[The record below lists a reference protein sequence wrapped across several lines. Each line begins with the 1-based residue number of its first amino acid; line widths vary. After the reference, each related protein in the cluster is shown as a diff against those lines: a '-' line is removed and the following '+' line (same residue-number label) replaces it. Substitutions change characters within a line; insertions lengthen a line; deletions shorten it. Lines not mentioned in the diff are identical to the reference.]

1 MVLLKEIYVITNL
14 INGKQYIGQTSVWY
28 KKRFNRHC
36 RSYKYGVRTLICCAI
51 EEFGK
56 DNFTV
61 SLIREVPD
69 KDADFWEMFY
79 IYCYKTHISKGGYNV
94 TYGGKS
100 NPMDIEYARNKH
112 NDACHSD
119 SFIERQRAN
128 GFNQITSDEKRKK
141 CREATLNNLD
151 VCIAGFRKY
160 NDSRKIKVGM
170 LDDNGNTI
178 MTFDSLSD
186 ACRYLGVKNKSYTAS
201 IKKYADKYNKNGKR
215 SKFLGYSW
223 TLL

>member
-1 MVLLKEIYVITNL
+1 MKEIYVITNT
-14 INGKQYIGQTSVWY
+14 INGKQYVGQTSVGY
-28 KKRFNRHC
+28 EKRFNRHC
-36 RSYKYGVRTLICCAI
+36 ISYKYGVRTLICCAI
-51 EEFGK
+51 EEFGRE
-56 DNFTV
+56 NFTV
-61 SLIREVPD
+61 SLVREVPD

-79 IYCYKTHISKGGYNV
+79 IHCYKTHISKGGYNI

-119 SFIERQRAN
+119 SFIEKQRTK
-128 GFNQITSDEKRKK
+128 GFKQITSDEKRQK

-151 VCIAGFRKY
+151 VCLAGFRAY
-160 NDSRKIKVGM
+160 NESRKIKVGM
-170 LDDNGNTI
+170 LDDNENII
-178 MTFDSLSD
+178 MIFDSLSD
-186 ACRYLGVKNKSYTAS
+186 ACRYLGADNKSYTSA
-201 IKKYADKYNKNGKR
+201 IKRYADKYNKNGKR

>member
-1 MVLLKEIYVITNL
+1 MLHLKEIYVITNTV
-14 INGKQYIGQTSVWY
+14 NGKQYVGQTSIGY

-56 DNFTV
+56 ENFTV
-61 SLIREVPD
+61 DLIREVPD

-79 IYCYKTHISKGGYNV
+79 IHCYKTHISKGGYNI

-100 NPMDIEYARNKH
+100 NPMDIGYVKNKH
-112 NDACHSD
+112 NEVCHSED
-119 SFIERQRAN
+119 FIEKQRKN
-128 GFNQITSDEKRKK
+128 GIHQVVSDEKRRK

-151 VCIAGFRKY
+151 VCLAGFRAY
-160 NDSRKIKVGM
+160 NESRKIRVGM
-170 LDDNGNTI
+170 LDEDDNII
-178 MTFDSLSD
+178 MEFDSLSD
-186 ACRYLGVKNKSYTAS
+186 ACSYLGATNKSYTSA
-201 IKKYADKYNKNGKR
+201 IRRNADKYNKNGKR
-215 SKFLGYSW
+215 SKFLGYAW